1 MQNKPVEVS
10 DRTLTMLEWPAFLD
24 FYSAFVTSPAARDEV
39 HRLRPLTGLEQEWQ
53 LSSEALICA
62 QKNEI
67 PGFSGLENISSLL
80 DRSMIQNQYLPGVE
94 LYRIFRLIF
103 LNNEIRKQAAS
114 WKKDYPSISER
125 IQRLPDLRNLQQH
138 IESKIEQTGEV
149 KENATPE
156 LTRLQKRIS
165 QLKSRVERS
174 LEKYLKDSRY
184 QTVLQENYVTYRHG
198 RAVLLVRA
206 DQKNAIRGLVHG
218 SSGSGASLFV
228 EPFPILELNNELAEV
243 TDQQAEEITRI
254 LKELTAMV
262 GNEAELLK
270 FVLRQLISLDLIFAR
285 GRFGKTFRGTI
296 PRMSEDLSIRLM
308 QARHPL
314 LEDTL
319 RKQNRNVVPLDLEID
334 ASKKALV
341 VTGPNTGGKTVL
353 LKTMGLLSLIAH
365 CAIPLPAGD
374 ESVVPYFSGI
384 EADIGDQQSI
394 SESLSTF
401 SSHISNIQSILS
413 NLQEDSLVMLD
424 ELGTGTD
431 PEEGAPLAVA
441 ILQELLDRRV
451 KIVVTSHHS
460 QLKVFAFNDPRCV
473 PAAME
478 FDERNLQPTYR
489 VHLDQIGSS
498 HAFDIAE
505 RLGLPAGLLQRARSL
520 TDERQLQ
527 LEEFQAKLQQR
538 ISDLTSSE
546 QALEREKI
554 NWENQSREQQQRLES
569 LEKKLESQL
578 KTLREQNQDL
588 IRTLSAK
595 VEVLLGTI
603 QDMKLRQELRKKY
616 KDEVVP
622 SITELQELTPTP
634 EPTEQFQVG
643 ERVWVNLYR
652 EFGEVVG
659 IKKGQADLIIRN
671 KRFTV
676 PVNTLER
683 KESLQESLPKGVQV
697 QFEEKQVEPELN
709 LIGQTVEE
717 ALTEADKYLDDAFL
731 GQLPEVRI
739 IHGHGTGRLKRAL
752 EEMLQK
758 HPHVQK
764 FHPEIQQRGGGGV
777 TVVEL
782 KSR

>member
-1 MQNKPVEVS
+1 
-10 DRTLTMLEWPAFLD
+10 MLEWPAFLN
-24 FYSAFVTSPAARDEV
+24 FYSSFVTSPAAREEA
-39 HRLRPLTGLEQEWQ
+39 HRLRPLTSLEQEWQ
-53 LSSEALICA
+53 LSSEALTCA

-67 PGFSGLENISSLL
+67 PGFANLENISPLL

-94 LYRIFRLIF
+94 LYRILRLVS
-103 LNNEIRKQAAS
+103 LNNEIRKQGAS
-114 WKKDYPSISER
+114 WKKDYPNISEKS
-125 IQRLPDLRNLQQH
+125 QRLPDLRNLQQE
-138 IESKIEQTGEV
+138 IESKIEPTGEI

-156 LTRLQKRIS
+156 LSRLQKRIS

-174 LEKYLKDSRY
+174 LEKYLRDSRY

-254 LKELTAMV
+254 LKELTALI
-262 GNEAELLK
+262 GREAEVLK
-270 FVLRQLISLDLIFAR
+270 FVLRQLISLDLIYAR

-296 PRMSEDLSIRLM
+296 PRMGNDLSIRLM

-319 RKQNRNVVPLDLEID
+319 RKQNLTVVPLDLEID

-353 LKTMGLLSLIAH
+353 LKTMGLLALMAH
-365 CAIPLPAGD
+365 CAIPLPAEE
-374 ESVVPYFSGI
+374 ESVVPYFSAI

-401 SSHISNIQSILS
+401 SSHISNIRAILS
-413 NLQEDSLVMLD
+413 NLQEGSLVLLD

-441 ILQELLDRRV
+441 ILQELLDRNV

-505 RLGLPAGLLQRARSL
+505 RLGLPPGLLQRARSL
-520 TDERQLQ
+520 TDEKQLQ
-527 LEEFQAKLQQR
+527 LEEFQTKLQQR
-538 ISDLTSSE
+538 IADLTE
-546 QALEREKI
+546 REYALEQEKV
-554 NWENQSREQQQRLES
+554 NWENKAQEQQQRLES

-603 QDMKLRQELRKKY
+603 QDVKLRQELRKKY

-622 SITELQELTPTP
+622 SIAELQELTPAP
-634 EPTEQFQVG
+634 ETTELFQVG
-643 ERVWVNLYR
+643 ERVWVNLYK
-652 EFGEVVG
+652 EFGEVIG
-659 IKKGQADLIIRN
+659 MKKGQAELIIRN

-676 PVNTLER
+676 PLNALER

-697 QFEEKQVEPELN
+697 QFEDKQVEPELN

-717 ALTEADKYLDDAFL
+717 ALAEADKYLDDAFL

-752 EEMLQK
+752 EEMFRG
-758 HPHVQK
+758 HPHVQS
-764 FHPEIQQRGGGGV
+764 FHPEIQQRGGAGV

-782 KSR
+782 KTR